1 MYRVVSLK
9 ACEEN
14 SQKNKYYDDDDDVDG
29 GDDDDCDDV
38 DEDVQ
43 YSEVNTNNILVTGNV
58 WIMVEIGRVCF
69 VALRNALRDMF
80 HSKRKFNLSAVIP
93 SAVKELYKGYHTS
106 GFLILT
112 KCWMCMQSV
121 GILLGGVFE
130 IFFYVVLMED
140 FTF

>member
-29 GDDDDCDDV
+29 ADDDDCDCDDV

-58 WIMVEIGRVCF
+58 
-69 VALRNALRDMF
+69 
-80 HSKRKFNLSAVIP
+80 
-93 SAVKELYKGYHTS
+93 
-106 GFLILT
+106 
-112 KCWMCMQSV
+112 
-121 GILLGGVFE
+121 
-130 IFFYVVLMED
+130 
-140 FTF
+140 